1 MNDEREPASAT
12 VAAPAAPVAA
22 ATPAPA
28 AAVPPAAAAAAAP
41 PAASA
46 APAGN
51 PKRKKAL
58 AAVGAVVA
66 LAGIA
71 YGIVH
76 YVVGAR
82 YEETD
87 NAYVQG
93 NLVQIT
99 PQVGG
104 TVLSIQADDTDYVK
118 AGQPLVRLDPADA
131 QVALDQAE
139 AQLAQAVREV
149 RTTFSADATLQ
160 AQVALRQ
167 ADAARLQGD
176 VARAQDDLSR
186 RRPLVATGAVG
197 REEFSHAE
205 AQLASAKSA
214 LAAAQSAVTAAR
226 DQLAS
231 NRTLTE
237 GTSVEDH
244 PNVQRAAARV
254 REAYLGLRRVDL
266 PAPVDGYVARR
277 SVQLGQRVQAGA
289 PLMALVPLD
298 QLWVDANFKEGQL
311 RQLRIGQPATL
322 VADAYGKQVEFHG
335 RVTGLGVG
343 TGAAFSL
350 LPAQNATG
358 NWIKV
363 VQRVPVRIALDP
375 KELAAHPLRVGLS
388 MDVKVD
394 VREQGGKML
403 ADAPRRQALTQT
415 AVFEPGNADA
425 EALVHRIVAANLGR
439 PAGHAGGASPHT
451 GGPAVL
457 RRHDATTALAG
468 TPAASDDAHNAGRLQ
483 ATGSDGSL
491 LAGPA
496 PAGGARR

>member
-1 MNDEREPASAT
+1 M
-12 VAAPAAPVAA
+12 
-22 ATPAPA
+22 
-28 AAVPPAAAAAAAP
+28 
-41 PAASA
+41 
-46 APAGN
+46 
-51 PKRKKAL
+51 
-58 AAVGAVVA
+58 
-66 LAGIA
+66 
-71 YGIVH
+71 
-76 YVVGAR
+76 
-82 YEETD
+82 
-87 NAYVQG
+87 
-93 NLVQIT
+93 
-99 PQVGG
+99 
-104 TVLSIQADDTDYVK
+104 LSIQADETDYVK

-149 RTTFSADATLQ
+149 RTSFSADATLQ

-237 GTSVEDH
+237 GTSVEEH

-298 QLWVDANFKEGQL
+298 QLWVDANFKEVQL

-322 VADAYGKQVEFHG
+322 VADVYGKQVEYHG
-335 RVTGLGVG
+335 QVTGLG
-343 TGAAFSL
+343 AA
-350 LPAQNATG
+350 PA
-358 NWIKV
+358 
-363 VQRVPVRIALDP
+363 
-375 KELAAHPLRVGLS
+375 
-388 MDVKVD
+388 
-394 VREQGGKML
+394 
-403 ADAPRRQALTQT
+403 RRS
-415 AVFEPGNADA
+415 
-425 EALVHRIVAANLGR
+425 RCC
-439 PAGHAGGASPHT
+439 
-451 GGPAVL
+451 
-457 RRHDATTALAG
+457 RRR
-468 TPAASDDAHNAGRLQ
+468 TPP
-483 ATGSDGSL
+483 ATGSRWCS
-491 LAGPA
+491 ACRCA
-496 PAGGARR
+496 SRSIRRSWRRIRCASACRWTSRSMSASRAARCSPMRRAVRR

>member
-1 MNDEREPASAT
+1 MNDERESAPGSDAAPAAAT
-12 VAAPAAPVAA
+12 PPMTAAAPAAPA
-22 ATPAPA
+22 APA
-28 AAVPPAAAAAAAP
+28 AR
-41 PAASA
+41 

-51 PKRKKAL
+51 PARRKAL
-58 AAVGAVVA
+58 GAVAAVVA
-66 LAGIA
+66 VAGVGYGIA
-71 YGIVH
+71 H
-76 YVVGAR
+76 YVIGAR

-104 TVLSIQADDTDYVK
+104 TVLSIQADETDYVR

-149 RTTFSADATLQ
+149 RTTFATDATLQ

-176 VARAQDDLSR
+176 VARAQDDVAR
-186 RRPLVATGAVG
+186 RRPLVASGAVG

-205 AQLASAKSA
+205 SQVAAAKSA

-237 GTSVEDH
+237 GTSVEQH

-254 REAYLGLRRVDL
+254 REAYLALRRVDL

-298 QLWVDANFKEGQL
+298 QLWVDANFKEVQL

-322 VADAYGKQVEFHG
+322 VADAYGKQVEYHG
-335 RVTGLGVG
+335 RVTGLGIG

-375 KELAAHPLRVGLS
+375 TELAAHPLRVGLS
-388 MDVKVD
+388 MDVKID
-394 VREQGGKML
+394 VREQGGKTL
-403 ADAPRRQALTQT
+403 ADAPRSQPPART
-415 AVFEPGNADA
+415 AVFDPGSGDA
-425 EALVHRIVAANLGR
+425 EATVRRIVAANLGR
-439 PAGHAGGASPHT
+439 PATQARRPSSPEADGGLPQTRDGAM
-451 GGPAVL
+451 A
-457 RRHDATTALAG
+457 ATTAADG
-468 TPAASDDAHNAGRLQ
+468 AHNRVSLQ
-483 ATGSDGSL
+483 AADAVGGL

-496 PAGGARR
+496 PAGGVRQ